1 MVYIK
6 PEYPTPPNPIST
18 QEDLNT
24 IKYKSLGDQKI
35 TNSLLQL
42 LIEWS
47 TIFGSRSKVREK
59 FQLKRSK

>member
-1 MVYIK
+1 MGLQMVYIK

-42 LIEWS
+42 LIEWRR
-47 TIFGSRSKVREK
+47 FLAQEVN
-59 FQLKRSK
+59 